1 MQPRLQPHATPERLQ
16 PYAIRA
22 ATPCRGKQ
30 AARSDIL
37 PAPRREEHAV
47 AIGAGMAY
55 ALWGKGRW
63 KMNHNAT
70 VQRYRAGASGTRGPA
85 NGEVTPIDGLQFQQ
99 RPVARCA
106 VTFRYYRRSW
116 ALLEATAQSSAQS
129 SAPRAPPS
137 GMLPFE
143 LLGFVDALSYG
154 RRGTEEQRGE
164 YPYAYPAVVLH
175 VDAARR
181 VLWLNYVSDGLGRED
196 DEEASILAQVPWAC
210 AVPSS
215 RDVKRRCY
223 GIPATQRIVNTH
235 RLLQAFIERACT
247 LAVDGGCGV
256 GLVLP
261 WRDDVLVPRGCEA
274 SAMRY
279 ATLRSRLQPYVT
291 EAATLCDRGC
301 SPMRSRLHPYG
312 SRMQLHVCCRYTEIY
327 DALAACKDDESTGG
341 KTRIEMLLEHDASE

>member
-16 PYAIRA
+16 PYATRA

-47 AIGAGMAY
+47 TIGAGMAY

-85 NGEVTPIDGLQFQQ
+85 NGEVTPIDGLRFQQ

-116 ALLEATAQSSAQS
+116 ALLEARLHGASAASPAAQSSAQS
-129 SAPRAPPS
+129 SAQGSAPRAPPS

-143 LLGFVDALSYG
+143 LLDFVDALSYG
-154 RRGTEEQRGE
+154 ARGTAEHRGE

-196 DEEASILAQVPWAC
+196 DEEASNLAQVPWAC
-210 AVPSS
+210 AAPSS
-215 RDVKRRCY
+215 RDVKRRCWSK
-223 GIPATQRIVNTH
+223 PATQRILNTQ
-235 RLLQAFIERACT
+235 RLLQAFIERARI
-247 LAVDGGCGV
+247 LAADGGCGV
-256 GLVLP
+256 GLALP
-261 WRDDVLVPRGCEA
+261 WRNDVRVPRGCEA

-279 ATLRSRLQPYVT
+279 AALRSRLQPYVI
-291 EAATLCDRGC
+291 EAAAQCDRGC
-301 SPMRSRLHPYG
+301 NPM
-312 SRMQLHVCCRYTEIY
+312 
-327 DALAACKDDESTGG
+327 
-341 KTRIEMLLEHDASE
+341 